1 MVSNSYIDLI
11 ISIKNGYLARKETI
25 EVPYSAFKVEILK
38 KLLSLKYIAN
48 YKIKKNSHQNL
59 IIDLLYENGV
69 TAVEDVKVY
78 STPGRRWYASKKE
91 LKSILRGRTAI
102 ILSTSKGVLS
112 GKEAEKQSIGG
123 ELLFE
128 IW

>member
-1 MVSNSYIDLI
+1 MISNSYIDLI
-11 ISIKNGYLARKETI
+11 IRIKNGYLARKETI
-25 EVPYSAFKVEILK
+25 KVPYSVFKAQILK
-38 KLLSLKYIAN
+38 KILSLKYIAN
-48 YKIKKNSHQNL
+48 YRIEKNTHQNL
-59 IIDLLYENGV
+59 IIELLYQDGEPAV
-69 TAVEDVKVY
+69 TDVKIY

-91 LKSILRGRTAI
+91 LKPILRGPSSI

-112 GKEAEKQSIGG
+112 GEEADKQSVGG